1 MLWGKL
7 LRVLEQRDSRT
18 MTYVVCDKCGKPI
31 PYVKKKNFLG
41 IEEEVLDRGIVRS
54 SEWRID
60 QLFYNFDLC
69 KNCADNIS
77 LQADNLFLKMK
88 LAVLKEANRDD

>member
-1 MLWGKL
+1 
-7 LRVLEQRDSRT
+7 

>member
-1 MLWGKL
+1 
-7 LRVLEQRDSRT
+7 
-18 MTYVVCDKCGKPI
+18 MTCVVCDKCGKPI
-31 PYVKKKNFLG
+31 PYVKKRNLLG
-41 IEEEVLDRGIVRS
+41 IEEAVLDRGVVRS
-54 SEWRID
+54 SEWRIE

-88 LAVLKEANRDD
+88 LAVLKEANRGD

>member
-1 MLWGKL
+1 
-7 LRVLEQRDSRT
+7 
-18 MTYVVCDKCGKPI
+18 MTVVICDTCRKPI
-31 PYVKKKNFLG
+31 PYVKKKNILG
-41 IEEEVLDRGIVRS
+41 IEEDVLDRGTVRS

-60 QLFYNFDLC
+60 ALFYRYDLC
-69 KNCADNIS
+69 KSCADNIS

>member
-1 MLWGKL
+1 M
-7 LRVLEQRDSRT
+7 LRVLEQGDSRI

-41 IEEEVLDRGIVRS
+41 IEEDVLDRGIVRS

-60 QLFYNFDLC
+60 SLFYGYDLC
-69 KNCADNIS
+69 KRCADNVS
-77 LQADNLFLKMK
+77 LQADNLFLGMK
-88 LAVLKEANRDD
+88 LAVLQEANKSE

>member
-1 MLWGKL
+1 
-7 LRVLEQRDSRT
+7 
-18 MTYVVCDKCGKPI
+18 MTCVICDKCGRTI
-31 PYVKKKNFLG
+31 PYVKKKNIFG
-41 IEEEVLDRGIVRS
+41 IEEYVLDRGTVRS

-60 QLFYNFDLC
+60 ALFYEYDLC

-88 LAVLKEANRDD
+88 LAVLKEVNRGD

>member
-1 MLWGKL
+1 MI
-7 LRVLEQRDSRT
+7 
-18 MTYVVCDKCGKPI
+18 YVVCDKCRKPI
-31 PYVKKKNFLG
+31 PYVKKKNILG

-54 SEWRID
+54 SEWQID
-60 QLFYNFDLC
+60 ALFYEYDLC

-88 LAVLKEANRDD
+88 LAVLKEANENE